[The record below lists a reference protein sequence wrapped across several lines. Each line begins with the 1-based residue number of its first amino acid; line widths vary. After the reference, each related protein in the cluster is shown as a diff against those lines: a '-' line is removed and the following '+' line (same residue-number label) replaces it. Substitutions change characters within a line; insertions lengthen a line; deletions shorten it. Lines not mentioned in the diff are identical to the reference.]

1 MLRDY
6 KSSILSVIMRN
17 ESLWFEVKI
26 KIGEGFY
33 FNFVCVLCYRFT
45 CERKKYVYGL
55 SYRYKLLSCEGVN
68 FDIIGFYICSF
79 LKKFFMYIYVCFCY
93 KFILG

>member
-6 KSSILSVIMRN
+6 KSLILSVIMRN
-17 ESLWFEVKI
+17 ELLWFEVKI

-79 LKKFFMYIYVCFCY
+79 LKKFYVYLCVF
-93 KFILG
+93 LL